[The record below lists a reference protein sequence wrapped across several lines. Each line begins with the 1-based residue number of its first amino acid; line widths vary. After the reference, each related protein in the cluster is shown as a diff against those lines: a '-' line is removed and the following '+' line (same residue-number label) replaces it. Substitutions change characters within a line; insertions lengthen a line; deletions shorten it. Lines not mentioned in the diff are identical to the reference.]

1 MGKGRWHS
9 NAGMNGFPE
18 KFGRQESSRL
28 EDMESTIYASWVM
41 QMVVYM
47 VRPVSSIVLPPY
59 I

>member
-28 EDMESTIYASWVM
+28 EDMESTILCKLGNADGRLYGKT
-41 QMVVYM
+41 
-47 VRPVSSIVLPPY
+47 R
-59 I
+59 